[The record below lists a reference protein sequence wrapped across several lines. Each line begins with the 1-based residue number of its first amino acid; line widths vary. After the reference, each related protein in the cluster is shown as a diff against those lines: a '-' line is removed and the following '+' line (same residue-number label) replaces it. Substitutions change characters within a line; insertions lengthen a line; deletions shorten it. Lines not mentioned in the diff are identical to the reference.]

1 MIYFLFRFF
10 KYLIF
15 WPFIQFYLYFWI
27 KPPISLFERNLK
39 AIIVVVFLQKWPLY
53 LKNSVPKRFIG
64 LILWIVYKLQKGN
77 NRNEKK
83 KPENVDFWRESR
95 FYFGMLTKSL
105 IISWHSLSFKKVY
118 LLNLSQN
125 YGEPAQL
132 HFLGFKRENRVSHLI
147 TVTTQLINFRR
158 IFRKKLTFAQIITK
172 LLTFK
177 KFPLCFE
184 SFLRYVPFSYNC
196 FFLILMKYIRCK

>member
-1 MIYFLFRFF
+1 MPRNFFTWFLYS
-10 KYLIF
+10 KNGHNSSSI
-15 WPFIQFYLYFWI
+15 
-27 KPPISLFERNLK
+27 
-39 AIIVVVFLQKWPLY
+39 LQKWPLY

-64 LILWIVYKLQKGN
+64 LILWILYKLQKGN

-125 YGEPAQL
+125 YEEPAQL

-158 IFRKKLTFAQIITK
+158 IFRKKLTFAQIITE

-177 KFPLCFE
+177 KLPLCFE
-184 SFLRYVPFSYNC
+184 SFLRYVPFSYLC
-196 FFLILMKYIRCK
+196 FFLI